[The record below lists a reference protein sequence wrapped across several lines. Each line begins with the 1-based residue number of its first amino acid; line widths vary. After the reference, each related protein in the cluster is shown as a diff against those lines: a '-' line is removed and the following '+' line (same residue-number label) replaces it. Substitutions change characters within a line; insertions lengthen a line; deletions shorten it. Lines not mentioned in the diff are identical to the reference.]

1 MTRSAGQAIETESFR
16 IIREEMGP
24 HTFTPEQEAVV
35 LRVIHATADFDFAQS
50 LRFSPT
56 AVDSGLAALHA
67 GFDVVTDVRMVAVGI
82 STRYLEPLG
91 GHVRC
96 AIDDPSVHEQAE
108 QEGTTR
114 SRAAM
119 RQLAPHIEGG
129 IVAVG
134 NAPTALL
141 EVIRL
146 IKEEAVRPALVVGV
160 PVGFVSA
167 VESKAELAEM
177 DVPFI
182 TALGRKGGSTVA
194 VAVVN
199 ALLRLAQKTLSERST
214 AP

>member
-1 MTRSAGQAIETESFR
+1 
-16 IIREEMGP
+16 
-24 HTFTPEQEAVV
+24 
-35 LRVIHATADFDFAQS
+35 
-50 LRFSPT
+50 
-56 AVDSGLAALHA
+56 
-67 GFDVVTDVRMVAVGI
+67 
-82 STRYLEPLG
+82 
-91 GHVRC
+91 
-96 AIDDPSVHEQAE
+96 
-108 QEGTTR
+108 
-114 SRAAM
+114 M
-119 RQLAPHIEGG
+119 RQLAAHIEGG
-129 IVAVG
+129 VVAVG

-182 TALGRKGGSTVA
+182 AALGRKGGSTVA

-199 ALLRLAQKTLSERST
+199 ALLRLAENTSSERST